1 MKKTILYGCIS
12 ALMAFS
18 ATANAADKI
27 RVACMGNSIT
37 AGFYNYPTPLGVLL
51 GDDYDV
57 RSFGKGGSGVFI
69 EDRFAFDGNYDG
81 VYVRTQECADALAF
95 NPNIVTIKLG
105 TNDVGEFFFCEKN
118 FWYVDCSKKILR
130 DGVRERFKADY
141 MTLINMV
148 KKLPANP
155 RIILCYPVRLY
166 PKGMFGQGAAMD
178 EVIRTEQRAIVNE
191 IAAEQGFE
199 VIDLWEPTKDME
211 ENFPDGCHPN
221 HQGSYTIAKAIYRGI
236 MGKPFDETAVTSFI
250 PELKTPYCIANKYN
264 GKVLEVKS
272 SGSAFGV
279 VTNDFESGNEAQQ
292 FLFENL
298 TCDVFRIKT
307 NFENAD
313 GTPYYLALKPAAI
326 GLLEIGYNWG
336 ASDNILSVQ
345 VTPVEDGYYAMGVW
359 NSDAYMGITRSST
372 TVRGNKKRASLEDL
386 DKWKIVKTSDMPAS
400 AIHPLENTPY
410 QVAIETGNII
420 SVGNVAPLEKIA
432 LHGISGQTVYSAL
445 SSDSRVSIPAPK
457 GFYVLMVGSAAIKVI
472 VP

>member
-1 MKKTILYGCIS
+1 
-12 ALMAFS
+12 MAFS

-37 AGFYNYPTPLGVLL
+37 AGFYNYPTPLGALL

-81 VYVRTQECADALAF
+81 VYVRSQEFADALAF

-118 FWYVDCSKKILR
+118 FWYTDCSKKILR

-141 MTLINMV
+141 MTLINDV
-148 KKLPANP
+148 KALPANP

-178 EVIRTEQRAIVNE
+178 EVIRTEQRAIINE

-221 HQGSYTIAKAIYRGI
+221 HQGSYTIAKAVYQGI
-236 MGKPFDETAVTSFI
+236 TGKPFDETEVSSFI
-250 PELKTPYCIANKYN
+250 PELKTPYCIVNKYN
-264 GKVLEVKS
+264 GKVLEVN
-272 SGSAFGV
+272 GTTFGV
-279 VTNDFESGNEAQQ
+279 VTNDFDSGNEAQQ

-298 TCDVFRIKT
+298 TYNVFRIKT
-307 NFENAD
+307 TFKNSDDA
-313 GTPYYLALKPAAI
+313 PYYLALKPTAI

-336 ASDNILSVQ
+336 ASDNILSIQ
-345 VTPVEDGYYAMGVW
+345 VTPAGDEYFAMGVW
-359 NSDAYMGITRSST
+359 NSDAYMGITRFST
-372 TVRGNKKRASLEDL
+372 TVRGNKRWDSLEDF
-386 DKWKIVKTSDMPAS
+386 DKWKIVKTSDMSIS
-400 AIHPLENTPY
+400 AIHPVENAPY
-410 QVAIETGNII
+410 QVTIETGDII
-420 SVGNVAPLEKIA
+420 SVKNAAPLDKIA
-432 LHGISGQTVYSAL
+432 LHAISGQTYTGIITTAV
-445 SSDSRVSIPAPK
+445 K
-457 GFYVLMVGSAAIKVI
+457 
-472 VP
+472 